1 MWAVKGL
8 SEARILTGP
17 GLNLWEG
24 LNPCGVEGSRTPVQ
38 TKLPLV
44 FYMFI
49 VLLFVGNQ
57 QEKHKPIDYLAE
69 WYLNKRHSLCLSHPF
84 LF

>member
-1 MWAVKGL
+1 MDGEGL
-8 SEARILTGP
+8 KFGP
-17 GLNLWEG
+17 DINRAERLNLWEG

-57 QEKHKPIDYLAE
+57 QEKHKPIDYLAV
-69 WYLNKRHSLCLSHPF
+69 
-84 LF
+84 

>member
-1 MWAVKGL
+1 
-8 SEARILTGP
+8 
-17 GLNLWEG
+17 
-24 LNPCGVEGSRTPVQ
+24 
-38 TKLPLV
+38 LV

-57 QEKHKPIDYLAE
+57 QEKHKPIDYLAV

>member
-1 MWAVKGL
+1 MRRA
-8 SEARILTGP
+8 P
-17 GLNLWEG
+17 NLKFK
-24 LNPCGVEGSRTPVQ
+24 CGVEGSRTPVQ

-57 QEKHKPIDYLAE
+57 QEKHKPIDYLAV
-69 WYLNKRHSLCLSHPF
+69 
-84 LF
+84 